1 MHARRAP
8 VSRRKARPR
17 DDGIISFAAYA
28 TAWRPPANFIVRP
41 CVPQGAILRHATDP
55 IAHAGMNSISD
66 LLAAEVPFVCLP
78 MGADQPALAS
88 RARELGATIVL
99 DHASVTAEQLEDAVR
114 RVTTE
119 ASFRANIHAVADS
132 FRAAGGY
139 PKAVDEVFAL
149 KKTHAI
155 A

>member
-1 MHARRAP
+1 MPQGEILKH
-8 VSRRKARPR
+8 
-17 DDGIISFAAYA
+17 A
-28 TAWRPPANFIVRP
+28 TA
-41 CVPQGAILRHATDP
+41 AIT
-55 IAHAGMNSISD
+55 HAGMNSISD

-99 DHASVTAEQLEDAVR
+99 DHASATATQLAEAVE

-119 ASFRANIHAVADS
+119 ASFRAGIHAIAAS

-139 PKAVDEVFAL
+139 PRAVDAVFAL
-149 KKTHAI
+149 KKARGI

>member
-1 MHARRAP
+1 
-8 VSRRKARPR
+8 V
-17 DDGIISFAAYA
+17 F
-28 TAWRPPANFIVRP
+28 
-41 CVPQGAILRHATDP
+41 
-55 IAHAGMNSISD
+55 
-66 LLAAEVPFVCLP
+66 LP

-99 DHASVTAEQLEDAVR
+99 DHASATAQQLEDAVA

-119 ASFRANIHAVADS
+119 PSFRAALRVIADS

-139 PKAVDEVFAL
+139 PKAADEVFAL
-149 KKTHAI
+149 KKARRV